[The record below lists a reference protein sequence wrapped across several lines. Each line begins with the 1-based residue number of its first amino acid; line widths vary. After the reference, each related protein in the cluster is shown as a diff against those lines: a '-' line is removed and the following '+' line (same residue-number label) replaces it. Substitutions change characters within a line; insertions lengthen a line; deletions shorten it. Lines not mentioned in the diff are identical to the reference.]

1 MLCFFFKQKTAYE
14 MRISHL
20 SSDVLSS
27 DLDLKLRL
35 KLQQELVTFQSQA
48 KLPFQF
54 RPSSHL
60 LREFIAEKFHAI
72 AAVFL
77 GLIHSHIRR
86 PQQRMQRFAMLGIE
100 SHADRRAQVD
110 LLATYIE

>member
-1 MLCFFFKQKTAYE
+1 
-14 MRISHL
+14 MRISDW
-20 SSDVLSS
+20 SSDVCSS
-27 DLDLKLRL
+27 DL
-35 KLQQELVTFQSQA
+35 
-48 KLPFQF
+48 FQF

-110 LLATYIE
+110 LLATYIEPFAQCILHGPRNALRSLDRKSTRLNSRH